1 MILNSDF
8 RIHLQNLER
17 IGLLRHVTK
26 EVDKNWEISAV
37 MRWVYHG
44 NSEPRRYAVMFDHV
58 KGYNIPVVVGA
69 IGASYMT
76 YAVSLGLDPMRPK
89 TDLMDEIRKRWIK
102 AIDHPIE
109 PVLVSTGPCKEN
121 ILLGDEVDI
130 HKLPV
135 PVWTPEK
142 DRYWK
147 EGYGFLTSPFHITKD
162 PETGIRNVGT
172 YRNMLRKEPDEM
184 GIFPSLGT
192 DLLLHIKKNEAKG
205 WPTEIAT
212 VIGTDPTIGMTSVT
226 TFPPEYD
233 EMAISGGLRGTPI
246 ELVRCETVDLE
257 VPATAEFV
265 IEGKILPPHERSYEM
280 EGPFGEFTGHQGGA
294 LLNPVYK
301 ITCITHRDNPIY
313 QGFISEMPPSE
324 SSKLR
329 HISTE
334 SLVLRQLEMLGI
346 PGIVD
351 INMPETTQSHI
362 TIISIKKLSMR
373 HPAKVANALFSILQP
388 GSGKIVI
395 VVDDDIDVYDNDHLW
410 WAVTFRTSM
419 VPERMNIHF
428 VEGLQAVKLDYSA
441 LPSFFSEGKIPPSMG
456 QPAIGLFID
465 ATRPFIPF
473 PGVSLPPEK
482 YLKKVRDIWESYH
495 LPELERE
502 DLPKAAQLEEEH
514 LKSGIV
520 TFPDADI

>member
-1 MILNSDF
+1 MIWNSDF
-8 RIHLQNLER
+8 RTHLQNLEAM
-17 IGLLRHVTK
+17 GLLKHVTT

-44 NSEPRRYAVMFDHV
+44 NSETKRYAVMFDRV
-58 KGYNIPVVVGA
+58 KGYSIPVVVGA

-76 YAVSLGLDPMRPK
+76 YAVSLGLDPTRPK
-89 TDLMDEIRKRWIK
+89 PDLMGEIRKRWIK
-102 AIDHPIE
+102 AINHPIE
-109 PVLVSTGPCKEN
+109 PILVKSGPCKEN
-121 ILLGDEVDI
+121 ILLGDKVDI

-172 YRNMLRKEPDEM
+172 YRNMLRKERDEM
-184 GIFPSLGT
+184 GIFPSPGT
-192 DLLLHIKKNEAKG
+192 DLLSHIKKNEAKG
-205 WPTEIAT
+205 RPTEIAT

-233 EMAISGGLRGTPI
+233 EIAISGGLRGAPI

-265 IEGKILPPHERSYEM
+265 IEGKILPPHERPYEL

-301 ITCITHRDNPIY
+301 ITCITHRNNPVY

-334 SLVLRQLEMLGI
+334 ALVLRQLEILGI

-362 TIISIKKLSMR
+362 TIISIAKMSLG

-388 GSGKIVI
+388 GSGKIII
-395 VVDDDIDVYDNDHLW
+395 VVDDDIDVHDDGHIW
-410 WAVTFRTSM
+410 WALTFRTSM
-419 VPERMNIHF
+419 VPERMNMHF

-441 LPSFFSEGKIPPSMG
+441 LSGLTAEGKIPPPMG
-456 QPAIGLFID
+456 RSATGLFID
-465 ATRPFIPF
+465 ATRPFIPY
-473 PGVSLPPEK
+473 PGVSLPPVK
-482 YLKKVRDIWESYH
+482 YLRTVRDQWESYG
-495 LPELERE
+495 LPDLERK
-502 DLPKAAQLEEEH
+502 DLPKSALLEEDH
-514 LKSGIV
+514 LKDGII
-520 TFPDADI
+520 TFPKVDI

>member
-1 MILNSDF
+1 MILNYDF

-17 IGLLRHVTK
+17 MGLLRHVTK

-44 NSEPRRYAVMFDHV
+44 NSEPKRYAVMFDHV
-58 KGYNIPVVVGA
+58 KGYKIPVVVGA

-76 YAVSLGLDPMRPK
+76 YALSLGLDPMRPK

-102 AIDHPIE
+102 AINHPVE

-130 HKLPV
+130 HMLPV

-147 EGYGFLTSPFHITKD
+147 EGYGFLTSPFHITRD
-162 PETGIRNVGT
+162 PESGIRNVGT

-184 GIFPSLGT
+184 GIFPSPGT
-192 DLLLHIKKNEAKG
+192 DLFSHFKKNEAKG
-205 WPTEIAT
+205 HPTEIAT
-212 VIGTDPTIGMTSVT
+212 VIGSDPTIGMTSVT
-226 TFPPEYD
+226 SFPPEYD
-233 EMAISGGLRGTPI
+233 EMAIAGGLTI
-246 ELVRCETVDLE
+246 DLE

-265 IEGKILPPHERSYEM
+265 IEGKILPPHERPYEM
-280 EGPFGEFTGHQGGA
+280 EGPFGEFTGHQGRA

-301 ITCITHRDNPIY
+301 ITCISHRNNPIY

-334 SLVLRQLEMLGI
+334 SVVLRQLEMLGI

-362 TIISIKKLSMR
+362 TIISIKKSSMG

-395 VVDDDIDVYDNDHLW
+395 VVDDDIDIHDYDHVW
-410 WAVTFRTSM
+410 WAMTFRTSM

-441 LPSFFSEGKIPPSMG
+441 LPNFSIEGEVPDPMG
-456 QPAIGLFID
+456 RPAIGLFID

-473 PGVSLPPEK
+473 PGVSLPPIK
-482 YLKKVRDIWESYH
+482 YLNKVRDQWEGYH

-502 DLPKAAQLEEEH
+502 GLPKAAQLEEEH
-514 LKSGIV
+514 LKNGIIA
-520 TFPDADI
+520 FPKANI